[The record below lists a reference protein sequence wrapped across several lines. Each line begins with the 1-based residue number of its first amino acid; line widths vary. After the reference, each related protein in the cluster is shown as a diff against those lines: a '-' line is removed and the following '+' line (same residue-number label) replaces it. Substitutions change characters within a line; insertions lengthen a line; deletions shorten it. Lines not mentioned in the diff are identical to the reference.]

1 MESSENK
8 KEQRVKEYILIK
20 NQNLIPKL
28 NLEEILS

>member
-8 KEQRVKEYILIK
+8 KEQRVKEYIQIK